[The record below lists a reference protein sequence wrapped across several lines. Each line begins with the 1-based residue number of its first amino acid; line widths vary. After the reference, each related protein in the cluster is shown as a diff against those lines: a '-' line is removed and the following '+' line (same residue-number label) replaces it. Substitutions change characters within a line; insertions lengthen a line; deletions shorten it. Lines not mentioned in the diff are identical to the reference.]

1 LTARY
6 LAVTQA
12 LPPDP
17 KPKFWPSI
25 RDDEPEAV
33 RQDESTFRKSDLQ
46 VEIWLTF
53 IRVRNPTQRGAMLAR
68 VRKKSRRV
76 SEGKEARVRRAW
88 RL

>member
-1 LTARY
+1 LTAWY
-6 LAVTQA
+6 LAVTRA

-17 KPKFWPSI
+17 KPNFWPSI

-46 VEIWLTF
+46 VEIGLG
-53 IRVRNPTQRGAMLAR
+53 TQRGAMLAR